1 MPNKP
6 KRTHCTATIE
16 SDDQGELIMILPD
29 HLVQELG
36 WNPGDE
42 LIWKIDEND
51 RVTLSKH

>member
-1 MPNKP
+1 VPNKP

-42 LIWKIDEND
+42 LIWNIDKDN
-51 RVTLSKH
+51 RVTLKKS